1 MKLARILT
9 QTEILLNSDMLGAV
23 IAYYISLLG
32 ILFVSFVNIYSVDEY
47 EYLYNKQKSFFE
59 FKHKLFFIFMYSK
72 EKHIIS
78 KKTFITE
85 IIGYCLFVLSVF
97 IFVLSLYKDVITA
110 LILLGILSLIIF
122 IFGCVTGHMY
132 GKAKKSKNHL

>member
-1 MKLARILT
+1 MKLVRILT

-23 IAYYISLLG
+23 IAYYLSLLG
-32 ILFVSFVNIYSVDEY
+32 ILFVSFLNIYSVDEY

-59 FKHKLFFIFMYSK
+59 FKHKLFFIIMYSK
-72 EKHIIS
+72 EKHIIF

-85 IIGYCLFVLSVF
+85 IIGYCSFVLSVF

-110 LILLGILSLIIF
+110 LI
-122 IFGCVTGHMY
+122 
-132 GKAKKSKNHL
+132 